1 MANAGIDASNIDS
14 DDDVLLLP
22 LDPDASAAG
31 IREVV
36 RRETGRDVGVLIN
49 DSWGRPWRMGSVGFA
64 VGAAGIPALVDMRG
78 EPDLRGRFLQH
89 TDIGIGDELASA
101 ASLLMGQANEGR
113 PMVVLRGFRLAAPA
127 KDAASLIRPA
137 EMDLF
142 R

>member
-1 MANAGIDASNIDS
+1 
-14 DDDVLLLP
+14 
-22 LDPDASAAG
+22 
-31 IREVV
+31 
-36 RRETGRDVGVLIN
+36 
-49 DSWGRPWRMGSVGFA
+49 MGSVGFA
-64 VGAAGIPALVDMRG
+64 VGAAGVPALVDMRG
-78 EPDLRGRFLQH
+78 KPDLRGRFLQH

-113 PMVVLRGFRLAAPA
+113 PMIVLRGFRLAAPA